1 MFILPCTR
9 RWILLIMGLTTEGQ
23 SQCLHM
29 GQWLWL
35 MCGDGHLHNSWPIH
49 ELYGVC
55 VCMFVRACVDRLCV
69 CVYVLTNCMC
79 VWVDKLY
86 VCVCMHVCVCVHVC
100 VCACMHVRE
109 TWLSD
114 VFVHRYMQCIQ
125 GTFAHADYN
134 LHFFSNKLMRTHI
147 LLLWCYIRYWIRS
160 WV

>member
-9 RWILLIMGLTTEGQ
+9 RWILLITCLTTEGQ

-49 ELYGVC
+49 ELYSVCVCACLCVHVLTDCVC
-55 VCMFVRACVDRLCV
+55 VCMCWQIACV
-69 CVYVLTNCMC
+69 C

-86 VCVCMHVCVCVHVC
+86 VCVCMRVCVRVC
-100 VCACMHVRE
+100 VCACTHVRE

-125 GTFAHADYN
+125 GTFSHADYN
-134 LHFFSNKLMRTHI
+134 LHFFLHKLMRTHI

-160 WV
+160 WL